1 MTTVFIL
8 LIVYQLKHFI
18 ADYPLQTPYMLGK
31 FKEHPHYILPL
42 LCHVAVHGMFTFI
55 IVAMV
60 RPNYAP
66 AMALLDMAV
75 HFVMDRVK
83 ASPNL
88 LGYYKPLSPQ
98 EYKDLTYQ
106 LEEMQQDTYLPNGPA
121 SQAAIECTKDRFRY
135 NVYFWWALG
144 LDQGV
149 HHLTHYFIIYL
160 VVT

>member
-1 MTTVFIL
+1 MINAIFIL
-8 LIVYQLKHFI
+8 LIVYQLKHFL
-18 ADYPLQTPYMLGK
+18 ADYPFQTPYMLGK

-55 IVAMV
+55 IVGMV

-66 AMALLDMAV
+66 AMALLDMVV

-83 ASPNL
+83 ASPTM
-88 LGYYKPLSPQ
+88 LGRYKAITKE
-98 EYKDLTYQ
+98 EYIAYDRMRLFDKTNP
-106 LEEMQQDTYLPNGPA
+106 E
-121 SQAAIECTKDRFRY
+121 AAKNAEAKLRS

-149 HHLTHYFIIYL
+149 HHLTHYLIIYL
-160 VVT
+160 VVS